1 MTNCPPSLRGD
12 LSKWLCEI
20 NTGVYVGNVSSR
32 VRDAIWDRVCE
43 NLKNGQATLV
53 FNTNNEQRMDFR
65 THNTS
70 WEAVDFEGIKLMR
83 RPLPQTQAPAADLKP
98 GFSNAAKRQMAQK
111 MARKKAAAPAKEES
125 YTVID
130 LETTGLNA
138 ASDAIVEYGALRVRD
153 GQPAEEFSALVRGT
167 EPLPDVLA
175 KLTGITPE
183 ERSGVQTGGFKVDHG
198 VAFFLGRGKDTLVG
212 YHLKFDLDFLR
223 AACIRND
230 SPLLTNRSIDVL
242 PLARRKVSGV
252 MNYKLLTLARHF
264 EVAQQETH
272 RALPDCRL
280 IQQVYAKLNKTGS
293 AR

>member
-83 RPLPQTQAPAADLKP
+83 RPLPRTQAPAADLKP

-153 GQPAEEFSALVRGT
+153 GQPAEEFSALVRSA
-167 EPLPDVLA
+167 EPLPDVVA

-183 ERSGVQTGGFKVDHG
+183 ERSGGMEPL
-198 VAFFLGRGKDTLVG
+198 AALEG

-223 AACIRND
+223 AACIQND
-230 SPLLTNRSIDVL
+230 RPLLTNRSIDVL

-264 EVAQQETH
+264 EVAQQEPH

-280 IQQVYAKLNKTGS
+280 IQQVYAKLNEMGS

>member
-1 MTNCPPSLRGD
+1 MGCSVLSFVINCPPSLRGD

-167 EPLPDVLA
+167 EPLPDVVA
-175 KLTGITPE
+175 KHAHVETFQILSPAHAGVDRKRKSI
-183 ERSGVQTGGFKVDHG
+183 RSQVSNFSPPM
-198 VAFFLGRGKDTLVG
+198 RG
-212 YHLKFDLDFLR
+212 
-223 AACIRND
+223 
-230 SPLLTNRSIDVL
+230 
-242 PLARRKVSGV
+242 
-252 MNYKLLTLARHF
+252 
-264 EVAQQETH
+264 
-272 RALPDCRL
+272 
-280 IQQVYAKLNKTGS
+280 
-293 AR
+293 

>member
-1 MTNCPPSLRGD
+1 M
-12 LSKWLCEI
+12 
-20 NTGVYVGNVSSR
+20 YVGNVSSR

-83 RPLPQTQAPAADLKP
+83 RPLPRTQAPAADLKP

-153 GQPAEEFSALVRGT
+153 GQLAEEFSALVRGT
-167 EPLPDVLA
+167 EPLPDVVA
-175 KLTGITPE
+175 KLTDITPE
-183 ERSGVQTGGFKVDHG
+183 ERSGGMEPLAALE
-198 VAFFLGRGKDTLVG
+198 AFLAFVGKDTLVG

-230 SPLLTNRSIDVL
+230 RPLLTNRSIDVL

-264 EVAQQETH
+264 EVAQQEPH

-280 IQQVYAKLNKTGS
+280 IQQVYAKLNEMGS